1 MTRPET
7 AVIVIDED
15 NLSPSSSPLIKNFG
29 ASTRLYNDGSGD
41 NDNDDAVEDLA
52 ISKHNGSQRPK
63 TSSDRLNIADLDRE
77 NNANGSNGRRSGKGR
92 IFRSYLVPKVP
103 MNTNKVVELE
113 CTPIASPPLVI
124 DRFQTVFG
132 FLSPD
137 DLERDQEYEVVFG
150 VSTQNLCI
158 ADIEQITVSR
168 LFHKPEHTADSISNL
183 VRTQALASKVSIRN
197 YQFSLR
203 GIAYNSLARLHHSCY
218 NWTLDLKDDYNGQT
232 VKSYAISESGDYL
245 ATCGSTLELW
255 DLNRMTQE
263 TLDARAS
270 TDRRRTPPP
279 KPYARSDPITVFG
292 MYPFDLSISWDGSQV
307 AAYDYNLLLKVYAID
322 QKGEHRLDQPA
333 KLGISAN
340 VSHLVQTDLEGSAS
354 FHSGVKDRQYHD
366 PENERI
372 LVLGKDSV
380 KIFSVHGPWTH
391 LRTIHVDNLRSIQGR
406 LFASRDFSDRSI
418 SVWNIDSGKVLCTIK
433 TDRSH
438 FSMLDKIALSRDATL
453 LLEART
459 NSTSSY
465 CAKTGIVVATNDR
478 NNVMQS
484 TEGSGDQLHTDTG
497 RVISGEDLAE
507 IYQQRGL
514 EREAKVV
521 HMAKDGAF
529 YKAIVNAEP
538 SLYQQ
543 PLKSN
548 PCNGDCLARLEQLK
562 ERIYAY
568 VDNESGLLFKIEKA
582 MFGTW
587 IPGMTL
593 TIANFEKNIRK
604 VRLPGLDL
612 LSSVTFSPKDRSL
625 VVIDTAYTWVFQ
637 MPATWWEDPQ
647 LISIQCTDDP
657 KDSSEDY
664 RNYSKTLK
672 LVIGNSLDYERF
684 STTVKS
690 TFEDTQGHFEY
701 FSETLKHIMGASC
714 MKQCPHG
721 RLYVSRPRRGFKS
734 LLTLKEEM
742 PAIPPWNRNEDY
754 IIHYLNRHI
763 NRPTSM
769 AGTRYQGTSET
780 AGTDTPAITMMEQ
793 VCRYSSNRDSLL
805 EKLLILP
812 QGRWIPRLKP
822 EFNPMEFL
830 LDKARTEA
838 SNMKAFKLCW
848 EYCLRRA
855 MSEHSTFFLGP
866 VAACLPTLLDP
877 KLSHSEVAKST
888 LRRMAFIPVP
898 SRTFVMERHALIHP
912 PEFRLKFWN
921 PNPRPLLEC
930 EEPILQLELSG
941 TRDLVNVSGN
951 ENFLLHIFAATF
963 NMIWV
968 DSSEP
973 AKPITTSPQTGVSP
987 SIFYWIRMSPF
998 VALFKLNPWR
1008 ARYIKSH
1015 DFPLDAFDNPAIAAL
1030 IAYKWSTIGFYIWL
1044 TRFVFQCVYYLLVL
1058 IMVFLQIFSPDHGSL
1073 IAVFG
1078 IIAAMSST
1086 FLISEISQFLQNPN
1100 RYLRSILYNLV
1111 DITAFALPLGGCI
1124 NQYQLRSSL
1133 DGNIELNS
1141 RGPNSWL
1148 FSFSVLFI
1156 ALHLLFE
1163 LRVNRSVCQFVTII
1177 VQIFSKIRIF
1187 FIIFLG
1193 GILAFTIALLHLLR
1207 GCVQKTCTEPTTIF
1221 PKNFYGSFSA
1231 TFFFMGGK
1239 YDPISEEFN
1248 DENWAFHTMMIFY
1261 LFFTVILMLN
1271 VLIALINLAFDDG
1284 DTTWQLVW
1292 LQNRLWYIESAENM
1306 SYHIPGLRENYNIFP
1321 KEIYYCLSEAK
1332 VQECKTDWGMDDGQS
1347 SAEDKKK
1354 IVVDKN
1360 NLADP
1365 IVEAG
1370 IWPFDGSRTGDFESL
1385 QGGPEEKSNEE
1396 GGLVVEE
1403 AVAVKEEQQQQK
1415 NENQKPENLARL
1427 SKIEDHLERIEMLL
1441 ARKSRKM
1448 TSWRVA
1454 RKGGGKLP
1462 KAARLVGT
1470 SSRTESERTQGGS
1483 ENNRPLIS

>member
-1 MTRPET
+1 MT
-7 AVIVIDED
+7 V
-15 NLSPSSSPLIKNFG
+15 
-29 ASTRLYNDGSGD
+29 
-41 NDNDDAVEDLA
+41 
-52 ISKHNGSQRPK
+52 
-63 TSSDRLNIADLDRE
+63 
-77 NNANGSNGRRSGKGR
+77 
-92 IFRSYLVPKVP
+92 FRSYLVPKVP

-150 VSTQNLCI
+150 VSTRNLCI
-158 ADIEQITVSR
+158 TDIEQITVSR
-168 LFHKPEHTADSISNL
+168 LFHKPESISHEALEDMVCDGDPL
-183 VRTQALASKVSIRN
+183 V
-197 YQFSLR
+197 
-203 GIAYNSLARLHHSCY
+203 RLHHPCY
-218 NWTLDLKDDYNGQT
+218 NWTLDLKDDYNGHT
-232 VKSYAISESGDYL
+232 IKSYVISESGDYL

-270 TDRRRTPPP
+270 ADHRRTPPP

-292 MYPFDLSISWDGSQV
+292 IYPFDLSISWDGSQV
-307 AAYDYNLLLKVYAID
+307 AAYDYKLPLKVYSID

-333 KLGISAN
+333 KLEISAN

-354 FHSGVKDRQYHD
+354 FHSGAKDRQHHD

-372 LVLGKDSV
+372 LILGKDSV

-406 LFASRDFSDRSI
+406 LFASRDFGDRSI

-438 FSMLDKIALSRDATL
+438 WDMLDKIALSRDATL
-453 LLEART
+453 LLETRA

-465 CAKTGIVVATNDR
+465 CAITGIVVATNER
-478 NNVMQS
+478 NNVIQS
-484 TEGSGDQLHTDTG
+484 MEGSGDQMHTDKG
-497 RVISGEDLAE
+497 CVISGEDLAE
-507 IYQQRGL
+507 IYQQRRL

-529 YKAIVNAEP
+529 FKAIVNAEP

-543 PLKSN
+543 SLKSN

-568 VDNESGLLFKIEKA
+568 VDSESGLLFKIEKA

-593 TIANFEKNIRK
+593 TIANYGKNIRK
-604 VRLPGLDL
+604 
-612 LSSVTFSPKDRSL
+612 SVTFSPKDRSL
-625 VVIDTAYTWVFQ
+625 VDTAYTWVFQ

-664 RNYSKTLK
+664 RNYAKTLK
-672 LVIGNSLDYERF
+672 LVIGNSLDYEYF

-701 FSETLKHIMGASC
+701 FSDTLKHIMGASC

-721 RLYVSRPRRGFKS
+721 RLYVSRPRRDFKS
-734 LLTLKEEM
+734 LFTLKEEM
-742 PAIPPWNRNEDY
+742 PVIPPWNRSEDY

-769 AGTRYQGTSET
+769 AGTRYQGTGET

-855 MSEHSTFFLGP
+855 MSEHSTFFLSS

-877 KLSHSEVAKST
+877 KLPHSEVAKST

-898 SRTFVMERHALIHP
+898 SRTFVMEHHVLIHP
-912 PEFRLKFWN
+912 PEFRLKFWE

-941 TRDLVNVSGN
+941 TMDLVNVSGN

-1030 IAYKWSTIGFYIWL
+1030 IAYKW
-1044 TRFVFQCVYYLLVL
+1044 
-1058 IMVFLQIFSPDHGSL
+1058 
-1073 IAVFG
+1073 
-1078 IIAAMSST
+1078 AAT
-1086 FLISEISQFLQNPN
+1086 
-1100 RYLRSILYNLV
+1100 
-1111 DITAFALPLGGCI
+1111 
-1124 NQYQLRSSL
+1124 
-1133 DGNIELNS
+1133 
-1141 RGPNSWL
+1141 
-1148 FSFSVLFI
+1148 
-1156 ALHLLFE
+1156 
-1163 LRVNRSVCQFVTII
+1163 
-1177 VQIFSKIRIF
+1177 
-1187 FIIFLG
+1187 
-1193 GILAFTIALLHLLR
+1193 
-1207 GCVQKTCTEPTTIF
+1207 
-1221 PKNFYGSFSA
+1221 
-1231 TFFFMGGK
+1231 
-1239 YDPISEEFN
+1239 
-1248 DENWAFHTMMIFY
+1248 
-1261 LFFTVILMLN
+1261 
-1271 VLIALINLAFDDG
+1271 LINLAFDDG
-1284 DTTWQLVW
+1284 DTTWKLVW
-1292 LQNRLWYIESAENM
+1292 LQNRLWFIESAENM
-1306 SYHIPGLRENYNIFP
+1306 SYHIPGLRENCNIFP
-1321 KEIYYCLSEAK
+1321 KEIYYCLPEAK
-1332 VQECKTDWGMDDGQS
+1332 VQEYRTDWGMDDGQS
-1347 SAEDKKK
+1347 SVEDKKD
-1354 IVVDKN
+1354 IVMDKKD
-1360 NLADP
+1360 LADP
-1365 IVEAG
+1365 MVEAA
-1370 IWPFDGSRTGDFESL
+1370 IWAFDESRKGDFESL
-1385 QGGPEEKSNEE
+1385 QGGPEQKNNGED
-1396 GGLVVEE
+1396 GLMVEE
-1403 AVAVKEEQQQQK
+1403 TVTVEEEQQQQK
-1415 NENQKPENLARL
+1415 NEDQKPENLARL

-1441 ARKSRKM
+1441 ARKSRKKS
-1448 TSWRVA
+1448 SWKVA

-1470 SSRTESERTQGGS
+1470 SSRNESEKTQRGS
-1483 ENNRPLIS
+1483 ENNGPLAS